1 MQSENLKE
9 TLRLLDRL
17 NVIPLDFS
25 SSKRAAEISAKLGAT
40 GKPIDFRDIMIA
52 AIALE
57 NDLTL
62 VTRNK
67 SHFSRIKSLKLE
79 TW

>member
-17 NVIPLDFS
+17 HVIPLDFS
-25 SSKRAAEISAKLGAT
+25 SSKRAAEISANLEAIGEQ
-40 GKPIDFRDIMIA
+40 INYRDAMIA

-67 SHFSRIKSLKLE
+67 SHFNRIKSLKLE
-79 TW
+79 TL

>member
-9 TLRLLDRL
+9 TIRLLDRL
-17 NVIPLDFS
+17 NIIPLDLS
-25 SSKRAAEISAKLGAT
+25 SSKRAAEISAKLGT
-40 GKPIDFRDIMIA
+40 IGEPIDYRDTMIA

-67 SHFSRIKSLKLE
+67 SQLSRIKGLKLE

>member
-40 GKPIDFRDIMIA
+40 GEPIDYRDTMIA

-67 SHFSRIKSLKLE
+67 SRFSRIKSLKLE

>member
-9 TLRLLDRL
+9 ALRLLDRL
-17 NVIPLDFS
+17 NVIPLDSS
-25 SSKRAAEISAKLGAT
+25 SSKRAAEISAKLGAK
-40 GKPIDFRDIMIA
+40 GKPSDYRDVMIA

-62 VTRNK
+62 VTRNT